1 MRKSIL
7 ILVIV
12 GAIVVGSVLTPQ
24 NAVADH
30 DADFAILQGAFGT
43 LLNAVINGFTAVSG
57 GFGTL
62 GETIDANTAAID
74 AIGPHTTDTNAGTI
88 CRTGQI
94 LDGEGICIP
103 IPAGVPIGTVLAW
116 TGLVLPKP
124 DFNIL
129 PPGFLI
135 ADGSSLL
142 RTDFPA
148 LFNVIK
154 TTYGEGADRLRLT
167 TFSLPDLR
175 DTFIRGT
182 TVNLGVAGG
191 TAIDDPEPTATD
203 TLSHSHSVNP
213 PATTSGPASSSVIA
227 TISLGPPIT
236 AASKFHTHSTNIGS
250 ITSSTVSITHSVDIG
265 PTGNE
270 PPFLSLVM
278 IIRAE

>member
-1 MRKSIL
+1 MNNKIL
-7 ILVIV
+7 YSLI
-12 GAIVVGSVLTPQ
+12 AATFVVGLFTAAYAGITLPMITLAGDVTISGDLTCTDCIDAADIAP
-24 NAVADH
+24 NAVGSSEIVDGSITSAD
-30 DADFAILQGAFGT
+30 LSPGVG
-43 LLNAVINGFTAVSG
+43 
-57 GFGTL
+57 
-62 GETIDANTAAID
+62 
-74 AIGPHTTDTNAGTI
+74 
-88 CRTGQI
+88 R
-94 LDGEGICIP
+94 
-103 IPAGVPIGTVLAW
+103 VPIGTVLPWA
-116 TGLVLPKP
+116 GVILPKVSP
-124 DFNIL
+124 L

-142 RTDFPA
+142 RTDFPE
-148 LFNVIK
+148 LFKVIGTIYVRGK
-154 TTYGEGADRLRLT
+154 VVPT

-175 DTFIRGT
+175 NTFIQGT
-182 TVNLGVAGG
+182 TVNLGVTGG